1 MNPPPAKTLEYQA
14 PRAMA
19 VPSALDLELSSERS
33 RWLRR
38 RLMWLC
44 ATGIVLTL
52 LSNTPDIIT
61 HLFRHTERYYRKAG
75 TIELLELL
83 VVTLLYASAFFY
95 ARRVR
100 LREQPLLRLV
110 FLLLVVVAAVELMS
124 LRLVDNVLLAPDV
137 TPNATLTPAESSA
150 MVGMLVLGFDH
161 FLACLFMPW
170 SLRESSRPAV
180 VFFAMFAASVLLD
193 RFRGRLHIEAT
204 LTIPGLVLLLLP
216 GLTLCWWRYSR
227 FQNFFRLSVES
238 SRYRQLQ
245 GELASARRLHDAALP
260 EQITEGPIRLH
271 YVYEP
276 MRQIGGDLLF
286 VHRSPDRPELLNA
299 IVLDVTGHGIP
310 AALTVN
316 RLIGELERLFAE
328 HPDATPEFI
337 LTALNRYISL
347 TLSRHNIYATALCL
361 RLNSDAHVLEWAN
374 AGHPPAFLVRSNGEF
389 EALNSCATL
398 LGVLDADEFP
408 IPQPRCTSLADGDV
422 LVAYTDGFSE
432 AANPEEKQLG
442 TEGVKNMIAA
452 TCEVRRPPADWPQ
465 TLLDATLAYRQSPV
479 DDDTLIMTLFRPW
492 PSVLEVPRDRDR

>member
-1 MNPPPAKTLEYQA
+1 
-14 PRAMA
+14 
-19 VPSALDLELSSERS
+19 
-33 RWLRR
+33 
-38 RLMWLC
+38 MWLC
-44 ATGIVLTL
+44 ATGVALTL
-52 LSNTPDIIT
+52 FLNTPDIIT

-95 ARRVR
+95 ARGLK

-124 LRLVDNVLLAPDV
+124 RRLVDNVLLAPEV
-137 TPNATLTPAESSA
+137 TPNADLTPAEFSA
-150 MVGMLVLGFDH
+150 IVGMLVLGFDH

-170 SLRESSRPAV
+170 SLRESSRPAA
-180 VFFAMFAASVLLD
+180 VFFAMFAASVFLD

-204 LTIPGLVLLLLP
+204 LTIPGLAALLLP
-216 GLTLCWWRYSR
+216 GLALCWWRYSR
-227 FQNFFRLSVES
+227 FQNFFRLRVES
-238 SRYRQLQ
+238 SRYHQLQ

-260 EQITEGPIRLH
+260 EQITDGPIRLH

-286 VHRSPDRPELLNA
+286 VHRAPDCPDLLNA

-328 HPDATPEFI
+328 HPDAASEFI

-361 RLNSDAHVLEWAN
+361 RLNADTGLLEWSN
-374 AGHPPAFLVRSNGEF
+374 AGHPPAFLHRFDGKAET
-389 EALNSCATL
+389 LDSCATL
-398 LGVLDADEFP
+398 LGVLDPDDFP
-408 IPQPRCTSLADGDV
+408 TPAPHSTNLNRGDV

-432 AANPEEKQLG
+432 AANPEDKQLG
-442 TEGVKNMIAA
+442 TDGVKNMIAA
-452 TCEVRRPPADWPQ
+452 TCESRRPPADWPQ

-479 DDDTLIMTLFRPW
+479 EDDTLILTLYRP
-492 PSVLEVPRDRDR
+492 